1 MSTISFDHIGL
12 SVADIERQRRFYI
25 DAFGFQDEH
34 RTEIP
39 DAGIRIALLSRP
51 GGTAVELTQRAD
63 SAPQHFADPV
73 EGAGVQGYFHWAL
86 SVDDLDAAIDT
97 AVACG
102 ARSISRPSPARR
114 PGIRFAYV
122 ADPEG
127 NLIELLQHTTET
139 HGG

>member
-1 MSTISFDHIGL
+1 MASISFDHIGL

-25 DAFGFQDEH
+25 EAFGFHDEH

-39 DAGIRIALLSRP
+39 DAGTRIALLSRP
-51 GGTAVELTQRAD
+51 GGTAVELTQRAG

-86 SVDDLDAAIDT
+86 TVDDLDAAIT
-97 AVACG
+97 AAAACG
-102 ARSISRPSPARR
+102 ARTVSLPAPARR
-114 PGIRFAYV
+114 PRTRFAYL

-127 NLIELLQHTTET
+127 NLIELVQHT
-139 HGG
+139 H